1 MKQHDE
7 VAGTLVVDDL
17 WTLNDAAALDVG
29 VWSVVDAEGK
39 AAGRPRTEV
48 VGDVDADAVHC
59 LSALVG
65 TMFSKPVV
73 TAVERNDAAAVS
85 VDVLAL
91 CIGP

>member
-1 MKQHDE
+1 MEKHDE
-7 VAGTLVVDDL
+7 VAGALVVDDL
-17 WTLNDAAALDVG
+17 WTLNDATALDVG
-29 VWSVVDAEGK
+29 AGRVVDAEGK

-48 VGDVDADAVHC
+48 VGDVNTDAVRC
-59 LSALVG
+59 RSALVG

-73 TAVERNDAAAVS
+73 TAVERNDAAAVC

>member
-1 MKQHDE
+1 MKQHNE

-29 VWSVVDAEGK
+29 AGRIVDAEGK

-48 VGDVDADAVHC
+48 VGDIDADAVHC
-59 LSALVG
+59 RSALVG
-65 TMFSKPVV
+65 TMFTIPVV
-73 TAVERNDAAAVS
+73 TAVEGDDAAAVS
-85 VDVLAL
+85 VDVLGL